1 MRITNQM
8 SFQQLSSSV
17 LSDQQAVFDGQQKV
31 SSGKRVTTPADDP
44 IDFGRMARMNNS
56 LAGVQRY
63 AKTIDQAKSELAT
76 VDSALQQAGN
86 IFQQAA
92 ELSVQANDDTKTAAE
107 RQSMGEQ
114 VDALLTGLLNAA
126 NTTYDGHTIFSGTSG
141 ADKAF
146 VGTDT
151 NGDGR
156 LDNFTYQGNTDGRAV
171 TISENSTIDVGIP
184 GGDLTSTQ
192 AVFQTSTVDL
202 FDSLRQMRDRLLNGD
217 SLAGTTIVQQVHD
230 CQEQLTNVEST
241 IGGRSA
247 ALDVSSKL
255 QSQRETNLTN
265 DVSSIGALDVAK
277 AVMDLTNKQQA
288 YQAALSATAGLNKNT
303 LIDWLR

>member
-17 LSDQQAVFDGQQKV
+17 LNDQQAVFDGQQKV
-31 SSGKRVTTPADDP
+31 SSGKRVITPADDP
-44 IDFGRMARMNNS
+44 VDFGRMARINNS

-63 AKTIDQAKSELAT
+63 AKSIEQAKSELAT

-86 IFQQAA
+86 LFQQAA

-114 VDALLTGLLNAA
+114 VDALLNGLLNIA
-126 NTTYDGHTIFSGTSG
+126 NTTYDGHTVFSGTSG
-141 ADKAF
+141 APKAF
-146 VGTDT
+146 VGTDSD
-151 NGDGR
+151 GDGR
-156 LDNFTYQGNTDGRAV
+156 MDTFTYQGNADARALTV
-171 TISENSTIDVGIP
+171 SENSTVDVGIP
-184 GGDLTSTQ
+184 GGDRSSTQ
-192 AVFQTSTVDL
+192 AVFQTSSVDL
-202 FDSLRQMRDRLLNGD
+202 FDSLRQMRDRLLSGV
-217 SLAGTTIVQQVHD
+217 SLAGTTIVQQVND
-230 CQEQLTNVEST
+230 CHEQLINVEAT

-255 QSQRETNLTN
+255 QSQRESNLTN
-265 DVSSIGALDVAK
+265 DVSSIGSLDVAK